1 MRKGRI
7 ELTRHYLDNP
17 EEAHKVMGE
26 LQLIPFKAEYLW
38 DRQIVEIY
46 GISPMFDDIS
56 MAHDSPTYVLFIEE
70 DSEGN
75 YKSLYVER
83 EQ

>member
-7 ELTRHYLDNP
+7 ELSRYYLDNP
-17 EEAHKVMGE
+17 EEAHEIMGE

-46 GISPMFDDIS
+46 GISPMFDDVG
-56 MAHDSPTYVLFIEE
+56 MEYESPTYILMIEE
-70 DSEGN
+70 DGEGN
-75 YKSLYVER
+75 YKSFYVER
-83 EQ
+83 V